1 VIEFLDVVASRGPRQ
16 VLRGVSLTVGQGEV
30 VALVGRS
37 GSGKTT
43 LLRLVNRML
52 HADSGEVRVAGR
64 KTSAWDVTELR
75 RQTGYVIQD
84 VGLFPHFTVGD
95 NVALVPRLLAWDR
108 DRVHRRVDELL
119 TLVGL
124 EPSEFRGRWPDQL
137 SGGQRQRVGLA
148 RALAADPLV
157 LLMDEP
163 FGALD
168 PITRAELHK
177 EFRSLQARLPRP
189 VLFVTHDLSEAF
201 ALATRV
207 AVLHEGRVAA
217 CGTQVELERSDDS
230 EVRALVET
238 RFG

>member
-1 VIEFLDVVASRGPRQ
+1 
-16 VLRGVSLTVGQGEV
+16 
-30 VALVGRS
+30 VGRS

-52 HADSGEVRVAGR
+52 HADSGEVRVGDRNVA
-64 KTSAWDVTELR
+64 AWDETELR

-84 VGLFPHFTVGD
+84 VGLFPHFTVAD
-95 NVALVPRLLAWDR
+95 NIAIVPRLLDWDVA
-108 DRVHRRVDELL
+108 RVAARVDELL

-124 EPSEFRGRWPDQL
+124 NPAEYRLRWPDQL

-148 RALAADPLV
+148 RALAADPPV

-168 PITRAELHK
+168 PITRAELHH
-177 EFRSLQARLPRP
+177 EFTILQARLPRT
-189 VLFVTHDLSEAF
+189 VLLVTHDLAEAF
-201 ALATRV
+201 ALAGRI

-217 CGTQVELERSDDS
+217 IGTADELQRSEDPH
-230 EVRALVET
+230 VKKLVET